1 VLDRYQVGWAVL
13 GSLERR
19 TYKLDP
25 AGSLRQIPGVVEI
38 AARDSASISKVLP
51 AGAGTMPALEPIAEA
66 PPGVSFVGSLP
77 KTTLPAVRSLH
88 RDQQGALA
96 VMPDGRLLE
105 LDDRA
110 AVAGQLPESGCE
122 AASAVRWQG
131 DVWVLCASS
140 NLLRFQGER
149 WRPVRALRGAQHLTA
164 DASLWAWGPG
174 GLWTFDGDS
183 ATRIANGPVTAA
195 AAHGQWV
202 AWSDGTSTW
211 IGRGNGR
218 PQRIEPALDA
228 VEALA
233 WLGRTVW
240 ALDANGLHRSGGGLM
255 PWRGWWPDSGPISG
269 LAGGEDSLWLI
280 GAGGLVMEMV
290 GEVCPPPWESGTGPS
305 ALREPR
311 GIAVNADG
319 WFVVTDTMN
328 HRIRWYSDGGLCL
341 DEYGSEGAITGTFR
355 EPSGVALAADGSLA
369 ITDTWNGRI
378 QILRGDGSVEI
389 VGKDLFGPR
398 GVVWTSDGSLLVA
411 DTGNRRLLRFSPPGW
426 APQIVANLQA
436 PVVGLAS
443 VGGLVAA
450 ATPADRAVILLD
462 PANGGVVRRIEVPG
476 WSSGEQ
482 QEGYLALLP
491 SGELAASAPE
501 PGEIWTIDPSGATP
515 PRLLRGGLP
524 GVTGLAL
531 RPDGTLLASLTWEHR
546 LVRVPLE
553 E

>member
-1 VLDRYQVGWAVL
+1 
-13 GSLERR
+13 
-19 TYKLDP
+19 
-25 AGSLRQIPGVVEI
+25 
-38 AARDSASISKVLP
+38 
-51 AGAGTMPALEPIAEA
+51 
-66 PPGVSFVGSLP
+66 
-77 KTTLPAVRSLH
+77 
-88 RDQQGALA
+88 
-96 VMPDGRLLE
+96 
-105 LDDRA
+105 
-110 AVAGQLPESGCE
+110 
-122 AASAVRWQG
+122 
-131 DVWVLCASS
+131 
-140 NLLRFQGER
+140 
-149 WRPVRALRGAQHLTA
+149 
-164 DASLWAWGPG
+164 
-174 GLWTFDGDS
+174 
-183 ATRIANGPVTAA
+183 
-195 AAHGQWV
+195 
-202 AWSDGTSTW
+202 
-211 IGRGNGR
+211 
-218 PQRIEPALDA
+218 
-228 VEALA
+228 
-233 WLGRTVW
+233 
-240 ALDANGLHRSGGGLM
+240 M